1 MICVSRSATA
11 STSTLQR
18 YLGHQTIWYLQ
29 DNTKRAVE
37 QALYIFRFLWY
48 SRYNEDARHV
58 SSWEVDREVAPAAE
72 SALIK
77 QEDDTPR

>member
-1 MICVSRSATA
+1 MIRGSVRSFA
-11 STSTLQR
+11 S
-18 YLGHQTIWYLQ
+18 YGILGTM
-29 DNTKRAVE
+29 NT
-37 QALYIFRFLWY
+37 FD
-48 SRYNEDARHV
+48 EDARHV